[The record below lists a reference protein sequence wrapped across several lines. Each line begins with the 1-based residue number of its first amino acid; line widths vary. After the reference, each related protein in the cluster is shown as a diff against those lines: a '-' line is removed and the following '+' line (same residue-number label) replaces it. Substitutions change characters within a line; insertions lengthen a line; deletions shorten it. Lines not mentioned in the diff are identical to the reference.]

1 MKNIN
6 ICPKL
11 KSFFNETS
19 RKFYEAS
26 RNLKKVKLFFEQTNG
41 HKKSVAVSS
50 PCELQPCN
58 IFILFL
64 VRYGCN
70 IVKNGKRWIEIFT
83 FAIGSKNG
91 LLKNRLLMRRML
103 WSIFL
108 VVAIFSFAQ
117 PSSAQ
122 GAVIKSAA
130 RGVSAVRGVTKAT
143 NVSKLTG
150 INPATITGGVRY
162 YQQPSVSG
170 KSVSRLSPT
179 LSQNLLYDH
188 KSLLQPLPT
197 VKLKAKNHGVNKG
210 MKKVVNKGVPAK
222 TNKGVAGGKRSNSDG
237 PDIPDMPSDSLHNSS
252 GQPQSGR
259 LLNERRFLFFTCLR
273 CGGSGKEKV
282 WNAQTKTHSEKQCEA
297 CKGVGRVGVR

>member
-1 MKNIN
+1 
-6 ICPKL
+6 
-11 KSFFNETS
+11 
-19 RKFYEAS
+19 
-26 RNLKKVKLFFEQTNG
+26 
-41 HKKSVAVSS
+41 
-50 PCELQPCN
+50 
-58 IFILFL
+58 
-64 VRYGCN
+64 
-70 IVKNGKRWIEIFT
+70 
-83 FAIGSKNG
+83 
-91 LLKNRLLMRRML
+91 MRRML
-103 WSIFL
+103 LSIFL

-130 RGVSAVRGVTKAT
+130 RGVNAVKGVTKAT

-162 YQQPSVSG
+162 YQQSSMSG

-210 MKKVVNKGVPAK
+210 VKKGVNKGVPAK
-222 TNKGVAGGKRSNSDG
+222 TNKGVAGERRSNSGG
-237 PDIPDMPSDSLHNSS
+237 PDIPDMPSDSLHNSGS
-252 GQPQSGR
+252 QPQSGR
-259 LLNERRFLFFTCLR
+259 LLNERRFLFFACLK

-297 CKGVGRVGVR
+297 CKGVGRIGMR

>member
-1 MKNIN
+1 
-6 ICPKL
+6 
-11 KSFFNETS
+11 
-19 RKFYEAS
+19 
-26 RNLKKVKLFFEQTNG
+26 
-41 HKKSVAVSS
+41 
-50 PCELQPCN
+50 
-58 IFILFL
+58 
-64 VRYGCN
+64 
-70 IVKNGKRWIEIFT
+70 
-83 FAIGSKNG
+83 
-91 LLKNRLLMRRML
+91 ML

-130 RGVSAVRGVTKAT
+130 RGVSAVRGVTKAPD
-143 NVSKLTG
+143 VSKLTG

-188 KSLLQPLPT
+188 KSLLQLLPT
-197 VKLKAKNHGVNKG
+197 VKLKAKNYGVNKG
-210 MKKVVNKGVPAK
+210 VNKGVPAK
-222 TNKGVAGGKRSNSDG
+222 TNKGAADEKCAHSAGV
-237 PDIPDMPSDSLHNSS
+237 DIPETPSDSLHNS
-252 GQPQSGR
+252 GGKPQSGR
-259 LLNERRFLFFTCLR
+259 LLNEHRFLFFTCLK

-297 CKGVGRVGVR
+297 CKGVGRIGAKK

>member
-1 MKNIN
+1 
-6 ICPKL
+6 
-11 KSFFNETS
+11 
-19 RKFYEAS
+19 
-26 RNLKKVKLFFEQTNG
+26 
-41 HKKSVAVSS
+41 
-50 PCELQPCN
+50 
-58 IFILFL
+58 
-64 VRYGCN
+64 
-70 IVKNGKRWIEIFT
+70 
-83 FAIGSKNG
+83 
-91 LLKNRLLMRRML
+91 MRRML
-103 WSIFL
+103 LSIFL

-122 GAVIKSAA
+122 GSVIKSAA
-130 RGVSAVRGVTKAT
+130 RGVSAVRGVTKAPD
-143 NVSKLTG
+143 VSKLTG
-150 INPATITGGVRY
+150 INTATITSGVRY

-170 KSVSRLSPT
+170 VSVSRLSPT

-210 MKKVVNKGVPAK
+210 MNKGVNKGVPAK
-222 TNKGVAGGKRSNSDG
+222 TNKGVAGGKRSNSGG
-237 PDIPDMPSDSLHNSS
+237 PDIPDMPSDSLHNSG

-297 CKGVGRVGVR
+297 CKGVGRIGMR